1 MIIDMS
7 VTLFTGC
14 VRLSPPTC
22 TSLFAGFMDLVVKKS
37 DIDMDKGEEKRHPV
51 SLRVPPLNP
60 CK

>member
-22 TSLFAGFMDLVVKKS
+22 TSLFAGLSGICRKERKKAPG
-37 DIDMDKGEEKRHPV
+37 I
-51 SLRVPPLNP
+51 PPSAAT
-60 CK
+60 KSM